1 MKEFSKNAEKRRS
14 TVAKKAFDSK
24 TPVKKAKIRKSKR
37 LSNADVPEFLLKHSI
52 KTENELMMIA

>member
-14 TVAKKAFDSK
+14 TVAKKASDSK

-37 LSNADVPEFLLKHSI
+37 LRCARILVETQH
-52 KTENELMMIA
+52 